1 MSIEIAQLGKM
12 RGKSRE
18 NRKKVSRETKKGAEP
33 IGRNFL
39 PTFHVKHKSNKIQVE
54 GIFYQCFT

>member
-18 NRKKVSRETKKGAEP
+18 NRKKVSRETKKRRRADWEE
-33 IGRNFL
+33 F
-39 PTFHVKHKSNKIQVE
+39 
-54 GIFYQCFT
+54 FTNVSRET